1 MTHFDLS
8 NKTILI
14 FGGTG
19 VLMSKMAEV
28 LVDQNA
34 TVIIIGRDKT
44 KIEHLLENKKIHFY
58 NFDVY
63 IDKIEILFEM
73 IYSKYKYVDMLI
85 NGAGAN
91 SSTPLMDIKY
101 NEMINIFNINFF
113 FVINCCQ
120 VYIKKTL
127 ELDKPGKILNIGS
140 ISGLTPLSDVY
151 MYSASKS
158 ALHNFSKNIAREYG
172 SKKINT
178 NILVPGF
185 FPSEQNKKMLTEKRI
200 NAILDHTPLNRFG
213 EPNDL
218 AGIVSLLA
226 SDSSEFIN
234 GAELVIDGGSTQQK
248 YNK

>member
-28 LVDQNA
+28 LADQNA
-34 TVIIIGRDKT
+34 TVIIIGRDKS
-44 KIEHLLENKKIHFY
+44 KIKHLLENKKIHFY
-58 NFDVY
+58 KFDIY
-63 IDKIEILFEM
+63 INKIEILFEM
-73 IYSKYKYVDMLI
+73 VYSKYKYVDMLI
-85 NGAGAN
+85 NGAGVN
-91 SSTPLMDIKY
+91 SSTPLLDIKY

-127 ELDKPGKILNIGS
+127 ELGKPGKILNIGS
-140 ISGLTPLSDVY
+140 ISGLTPLSNVY

-172 SKKINT
+172 SKNINT
-178 NILVPGF
+178 NILIPGF
-185 FPSEQNKKMLTEKRI
+185 FPAEQNKEILTEKRK
-200 NAILDHTPLNRFG
+200 NKILQHTPSNRFG
-213 EPNDL
+213 EPSDL

-234 GAELVIDGGSTQQK
+234 GAELVIDGGFNATK
-248 YNK
+248 I